1 MGRRHHAMQFFNLQA
16 WSIETVE
23 GERAGNAIRLRVATR
38 IRAVQGMQL
47 ELPSTLKAALIDCTG
62 V

>member
-1 MGRRHHAMQFFNLQA
+1 VQFFNLQA